1 MLLNSFIYLSVSDS
15 APVPISLTI
24 YLLSP
29 LPFNIKLFFSWNFL
43 WKKMHKRNIA
53 LLLCTAKK
61 KAEKKKS
68 SVFSAVMN
76 NHL

>member
-15 APVPISLTI
+15 PPVPISLTI

-29 LPFNIKLFFSWNFL
+29 LSFNIKLFFSWNFL

-53 LLLCTAKK
+53 
-61 KAEKKKS
+61 EKKKN